1 MPLLDSNAAVS
12 SVSVRR
18 ESIVATTMM
27 FRTFCLTTAVIVSGC
42 ATQHNSPQ
50 SPLSAASAP
59 NVSPAAAAAAPRG
72 DAEARRMAA
81 EAKKLNLEVVKK
93 DGEVRFC
100 RSNVV
105 TGSRFQKDRQCYT
118 AEQVEVMQGQTQQ
131 SGSQ

>member
-1 MPLLDSNAAVS
+1 MPLLDSNSAVS
-12 SVSVRR
+12 TVSERR
-18 ESIVATTMM
+18 KFIAATTVM
-27 FRTFCLTTAVIVSGC
+27 FRTFCLTTAMIVSGC

-50 SPLSAASAP
+50 SPLTAAPAP
-59 NVSPAAAAAAPRG
+59 NISPAAAAAPGA
-72 DAEARRMAA
+72 DVEARRVAG

-93 DGEVRFC
+93 DGQISFC

-131 SGSQ
+131 SGRQ

>member
-1 MPLLDSNAAVS
+1 V
-12 SVSVRR
+12 V
-18 ESIVATTMM
+18 
-27 FRTFCLTTAVIVSGC
+27 
-42 ATQHNSPQ
+42 
-50 SPLSAASAP
+50 
-59 NVSPAAAAAAPRG
+59 
-72 DAEARRMAA
+72 A

-93 DGEVRFC
+93 DGQVSFC